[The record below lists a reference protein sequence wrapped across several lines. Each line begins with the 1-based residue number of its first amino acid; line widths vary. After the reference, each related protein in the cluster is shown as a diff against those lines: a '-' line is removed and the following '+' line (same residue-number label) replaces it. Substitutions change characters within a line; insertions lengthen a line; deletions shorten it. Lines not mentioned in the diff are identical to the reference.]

1 MPRSQGLIFQ
11 DLASVEPSES
21 LSFALVGWKLLSGMV
36 YDRAVTPVVCAYCH
50 IPFALKYVPCSHAVL
65 CGISCAFGE

>member
-21 LSFALVGWKLLSGMV
+21 LSFALEASEWLV

-50 IPFALKYVPCSHAVL
+50 IPFALKCVPCSHAVL